1 MTDSQL
7 ADLLQEVEKQNILVV
22 GDLMI
27 DEYVHGTVDR
37 ISPEAPVPVVDVREE
52 EETLGGAGNVV
63 KNLKTLG
70 ADASV
75 LSVIGEGK
83 HGSKIQDQLQE
94 YDVSLDNIFEES
106 DRVSS
111 KKTRILADSY
121 NQQIIRVDRE
131 TREDLQSSTYE
142 QLMERYEE
150 ILPTMDA
157 IVLSDYGKGLLTPKF
172 TRNVLKKADREDV
185 PTVVDPKGDDY
196 GKYSE
201 ASIITPNTDETEE
214 VTRIEIEDDSSLQK
228 AGSKLLKQHSA
239 GAILITRGSEG
250 MALFE
255 TPGLSFERFEA
266 RAREV
271 YDVTGAGDTVVSMV
285 ALGLAISEDYP
296 TAARLANVAAGIVVG
311 KVGTATVSVDEIRDQ
326 LQN

>member
-7 ADLLQEVEKQNILVV
+7 ADLLQEIEKQNILVV

-27 DEYVHGTVDR
+27 DEYVHGTVNR
-37 ISPEAPVPVVDVREE
+37 ISPEAPVPVVDVQEE

-63 KNLKTLG
+63 KNLRTLG
-70 ADASV
+70 ADATV
-75 LSVIGEGK
+75 LSVVGEGK
-83 HGSKIQDQLQE
+83 HGSNIKDQLQD

-106 DRVSS
+106 ERVSS

-131 TREDLQSSTYE
+131 TREDLQSATYD
-142 QLMERYEE
+142 QLMERYETL
-150 ILPTMDA
+150 LPTLDA

-172 TRNVLKKADREDV
+172 SRNILKKADRQDV

-196 GKYSE
+196 GKYSG
-201 ASIITPNTDETEE
+201 AAIITPNTDETEQ
-214 VTRIEIEDDSSLQK
+214 VTGITIEDDLSLQK

-239 GAILITRGSEG
+239 GAILITRGSKG
-250 MALFE
+250 MALFK
-255 TPGLSFERFEA
+255 TPGLSFEGFEA

-271 YDVTGAGDTVVSMV
+271 YDVTGAGDTVASMV
-285 ALGLAISEDYP
+285 GLGLAISDDYP
-296 TAARLANVAAGIVVG
+296 TAARLANVAAGVVVG
-311 KVGTATVSVDEIRDQ
+311 KVGTATLTVDEIRDQ
-326 LQN
+326 LQD

>member
-1 MTDSQL
+1 MTDTQL
-7 ADLLQEVEKQNILVV
+7 ADLLQEVDRQKVLVV

-27 DEYVHGTVDR
+27 DEYVHGTVNR
-37 ISPEAPVPVVDVREE
+37 ISPEAPVPVVDVRQE

-63 KNLKTLG
+63 KNLRTLG
-70 ADASV
+70 ADAAV

-83 HGSKIQDQLQE
+83 HGAQIQDQLQE
-94 YDVSLDNIFEES
+94 YEVSLDNIIEEP

-111 KKTRILADSY
+111 KKSRILADSY

-131 TREDLQSSTYE
+131 TREDLQSTTYDR
-142 QLMERYEE
+142 LMERYEVL
-150 ILPTMDA
+150 LPSLDA

-172 TRNVLKKADREDV
+172 SRNILKKADREDV
-185 PTVVDPKGDDY
+185 PTVVDPKGNEY
-196 GKYSE
+196 GKYSG

-214 VTRIEIEDDSSLQK
+214 VTGITIEDDSSLQK
-228 AGSKLLKQHSA
+228 AGSKILKQHSA
-239 GAILITRGSEG
+239 AAILITRGSEG

-266 RAREV
+266 WAREV

-285 ALGLAISEDYP
+285 ALGLAISDDYP

-326 LQN
+326 LLD

>member
-1 MTDSQL
+1 MTDGQL
-7 ADLLQEVEKQNILVV
+7 ADLLQEIEKQRILVV

-27 DEYVHGTVDR
+27 DEYVHGSVDR
-37 ISPEAPVPVVDVREE
+37 ISPEAPVQVVDAHEE

-63 KNLKTLG
+63 KNLRTLG
-70 ADASV
+70 AEASV
-75 LSVIGEGK
+75 LSVVGEGE
-83 HGSKIQDQLQE
+83 HGSKIRDQLRD
-94 YDVSLDNIFEES
+94 YDVSLENIFEEEG
-106 DRVSS
+106 RVSS
-111 KKTRILADSY
+111 KKTRILAESY

-131 TREDLQSSTYE
+131 TREDLQSDTYDK
-142 QLMERYEE
+142 LMDRYDEM
-150 ILPTMDA
+150 LPSLDA

-172 TRNVLKKADREDV
+172 SRNILKKADRNDV

-196 GKYSE
+196 GKYTE
-201 ASIITPNTDETEE
+201 ASIITPNTDEAEE
-214 VTRIEIEDDSSLQK
+214 VTGISIEDESSLQK
-228 AGSKLLKQHSA
+228 AGSKILKQHSA

-285 ALGLAISEDYP
+285 ALGLAVSDDYP

-311 KVGTATVSVDEIRDQ
+311 KVGTATVTVEEIREQ
-326 LQN
+326 LKD